1 MAIDYGGGGNFTVT
15 MEGPFGSAGS
25 GVKVVSFTAPAEG
38 WKGAVSP
45 YTQVVE
51 VPGISVSSKVDL
63 QLPPGELE
71 KLGGRCL
78 AFTAENEEGVVTVCA
93 LGDRPEEDL
102 TFQATVTEVTA

>member
-51 VPGISVSSKVDL
+51 VPGISVSSSFNPSAV
-63 QLPPGELE
+63 PCSS
-71 KLGGRCL
+71 RS
-78 AFTAENEEGVVTVCA
+78 
-93 LGDRPEEDL
+93 
-102 TFQATVTEVTA
+102 